1 MAASSVWGTNLRI
14 SIFGES
20 HGPAVGVVI
29 DGLPAGETIDFDAV
43 LSQMARRAPG
53 RDKSSTPRKE
63 SDTPHILSGLLDG
76 VLTGA
81 PLAAVIE
88 NTNTRS
94 KDYSELKVHPRPGH
108 ADYTASVRYKNAND
122 IRGGG
127 HFSGRLT
134 APLCFA
140 GAVCLQILEQKG
152 VQVQAHIYELAG
164 VRDIPFDPITITDAR
179 PGEKV
184 FPVISD
190 ACGEEMQAEIEKAR
204 MSADSVGGIVEC
216 AVTGMLAGLG
226 DPMFDGIE
234 NQLARN
240 IFGVPA
246 VKGLEFGNGFAC
258 AKLRGSQNNDPY
270 TIDENGK
277 IVTTSNNNGGI
288 LGGITSGMPILFR
301 VAVKPTSS
309 IGKEQQ
315 SVNLNTMQ
323 PEKLVVH
330 GRHDPCIVPRAVPV
344 IEAVTAITMLDIL
357 GF

>member
-1 MAASSVWGTNLRI
+1 MSSILTGKHIQV
-14 SIFGES
+14 SVFGQS
-20 HGPAVGVVI
+20 HSKAIGAVI
-29 DGLPAGETIDFDAV
+29 DGLPAGVKIDSEKVAAF
-43 LSQMARRAPG
+43 MRRRAPG
-53 RDKSSTPRKE
+53 NTKYSTKRREADEPVV
-63 SDTPHILSGLLDG
+63 LSGLVDG
-76 VLTGA
+76 VTCGA
-81 PLAAVIE
+81 PLGFLIE

-94 KDYSELKVHPRPGH
+94 SDYDNLRAVPRPGH
-108 ADYTASVRYKNAND
+108 ADYPANVRYGGYQDVA
-122 IRGGG
+122 GGG

-152 VQVQAHIYELAG
+152 VKVQAHIYELAG

-190 ACGEEMQAEIEKAR
+190 ACGEGMKAEIEKAR

-216 AVTGMLAGLG
+216 AVTGMPAGLG
-226 DPMFDGIE
+226 DPMFDGVE

-323 PEKLVVH
+323 PEKLIVH

>member
-1 MAASSVWGTNLRI
+1 MSSILTGKHIQV
-14 SIFGES
+14 SVFGQS
-20 HGPAVGVVI
+20 HSKAIGAVI
-29 DGLPAGETIDFDAV
+29 DGLPAGVKIDSEKVAAF
-43 LSQMARRAPG
+43 MRRRAPG
-53 RDKSSTPRKE
+53 NTKYSTKRREADEPVV
-63 SDTPHILSGLLDG
+63 LSGLVDG
-76 VLTGA
+76 VTCGA
-81 PLAAVIE
+81 PLGFLIE

-94 KDYSELKVHPRPGH
+94 SDYDNLRAVPRPGH
-108 ADYTASVRYKNAND
+108 ADYPANVRYGGYQDVA
-122 IRGGG
+122 GGG

-140 GAVCLQILEQKG
+140 GAVCLQILESKG
-152 VQVQAHIYELAG
+152 VKVQAHIYELAG
-164 VRDIPFDPITITDAR
+164 VRDIPFDPIMITDAR
-179 PGEKV
+179 PSEKV

-216 AVTGMLAGLG
+216 AVTGMPAGLG

-315 SVNLNTMQ
+315 SVNLQTIK

>member
-1 MAASSVWGTNLRI
+1 MSSILTGKHIQV
-14 SIFGES
+14 SVFGQS
-20 HGPAVGVVI
+20 HSKAIGAVI
-29 DGLPAGETIDFDAV
+29 DGLPAGVKIDSEKVAAF
-43 LSQMARRAPG
+43 MRRRAPG
-53 RDKSSTPRKE
+53 NTKYSTKRREADEPVV
-63 SDTPHILSGLLDG
+63 LSGLVDG
-76 VLTGA
+76 VTCGA
-81 PLAAVIE
+81 PLGFLIE

-94 KDYSELKVHPRPGH
+94 SDYDNLRAVPRPGH
-108 ADYTASVRYKNAND
+108 ADYPANVRYGGYQDVA
-122 IRGGG
+122 GGG

-140 GAVCLQILEQKG
+140 GAFCLQILEQKG
-152 VQVQAHIYELAG
+152 VKVQAHIYELAG

-216 AVTGMLAGLG
+216 AVTGMPAGLG
-226 DPMFDGIE
+226 DPMFDGVE

-323 PEKLVVH
+323 PEKLIVH

>member
-1 MAASSVWGTNLRI
+1 MSSILTGKHIQV
-14 SIFGES
+14 SVFGQS
-20 HGPAVGVVI
+20 HSKAIGAVI
-29 DGLPAGETIDFDAV
+29 DGLPAGVKIDSEKVAAF
-43 LSQMARRAPG
+43 MRRRAPG
-53 RDKSSTPRKE
+53 NTKYSTKRREADEPVV
-63 SDTPHILSGLLDG
+63 LSGLVDG
-76 VLTGA
+76 VTCGA
-81 PLAAVIE
+81 PLGFLIE

-94 KDYSELKVHPRPGH
+94 SDYDNLRAVPRPGH
-108 ADYTASVRYKNAND
+108 ADYPANVRYGGYQDVA
-122 IRGGG
+122 GGG

-152 VQVQAHIYELAG
+152 VKVQAHIYELAG

-216 AVTGMLAGLG
+216 AVTGMPAGLG
-226 DPMFDGIE
+226 DPMFDGVE

-323 PEKLVVH
+323 PEKLIVH

>member
-1 MAASSVWGTNLRI
+1 MSSILTGKHIQV
-14 SIFGES
+14 SVFGQS
-20 HGPAVGVVI
+20 HSKAIGAVI
-29 DGLPAGETIDFDAV
+29 DGLPAGVKIDSEKVAAF
-43 LSQMARRAPG
+43 MRRRAPG
-53 RDKSSTPRKE
+53 NTKYSTKRREADEPVV
-63 SDTPHILSGLLDG
+63 LSGLVDG
-76 VLTGA
+76 VTCGA
-81 PLAAVIE
+81 PLGFLIE

-94 KDYSELKVHPRPGH
+94 SDYDNLRAVPRPGH
-108 ADYTASVRYKNAND
+108 ADYPANVRYGGYQDVA
-122 IRGGG
+122 GGG

-216 AVTGMLAGLG
+216 AVTGMPAGLG

>member
-1 MAASSVWGTNLRI
+1 MSSILTGKHIQV
-14 SIFGES
+14 SVFGQS
-20 HGPAVGVVI
+20 HSKAIGAVI
-29 DGLPAGETIDFDAV
+29 DGLPAGVKIDSEKVAAF
-43 LSQMARRAPG
+43 MRRRAPG
-53 RDKSSTPRKE
+53 NTKYSTKRREADEPVV
-63 SDTPHILSGLLDG
+63 LSGLVDG
-76 VLTGA
+76 VTCGA
-81 PLAAVIE
+81 PLGFLIE

-94 KDYSELKVHPRPGH
+94 SDYDNLRAVPRPGH
-108 ADYTASVRYKNAND
+108 ADYPANVRYGGYQDVA
-122 IRGGG
+122 GGG

-152 VQVQAHIYELAG
+152 VKVQAHIYELAG

>member
-1 MAASSVWGTNLRI
+1 MSSILTGKHIQV
-14 SIFGES
+14 SVFGQS
-20 HGPAVGVVI
+20 HSKAIGAVI
-29 DGLPAGETIDFDAV
+29 DGLPAGVKIDSEKVAAF
-43 LSQMARRAPG
+43 MRRRAPG
-53 RDKSSTPRKE
+53 NTKYSTKRREADEPVV
-63 SDTPHILSGLLDG
+63 LSGLVDG
-76 VLTGA
+76 VTCGA
-81 PLAAVIE
+81 PLGFLIE

-94 KDYSELKVHPRPGH
+94 SDYDNLRAVPRPGH
-108 ADYTASVRYKNAND
+108 ADYPANVRYGGYQDVA
-122 IRGGG
+122 GGG

-152 VQVQAHIYELAG
+152 VKVQAHIYELAG

-216 AVTGMLAGLG
+216 AVTGMPAGLG

-301 VAVKPTSS
+301 VVVKPTSS

>member
-1 MAASSVWGTNLRI
+1 MSSILTGKHIQV
-14 SIFGES
+14 SVFGQS
-20 HGPAVGVVI
+20 HSKAIGAVI
-29 DGLPAGETIDFDAV
+29 DGLPAGVKIDSEKVAAF
-43 LSQMARRAPG
+43 MRRRAPG
-53 RDKSSTPRKE
+53 NTKYSTKRREADEPVV
-63 SDTPHILSGLLDG
+63 LSGLVDG
-76 VLTGA
+76 VTCGA
-81 PLAAVIE
+81 PLGFLIE

-94 KDYSELKVHPRPGH
+94 SDYDNLRAVPRPGH
-108 ADYTASVRYKNAND
+108 ADYPANVRYGGYQDVA
-122 IRGGG
+122 GGG

-152 VQVQAHIYELAG
+152 VKVQAHIYELAG
-164 VRDIPFDPITITDAR
+164 VRDIPFDPITITDVR

-216 AVTGMLAGLG
+216 AVTGMPAGLG
-226 DPMFDGIE
+226 DPMFDGVE

>member
-1 MAASSVWGTNLRI
+1 MSSILTGKHIQV
-14 SIFGES
+14 SVFGQS
-20 HGPAVGVVI
+20 HSKAIGAVI
-29 DGLPAGETIDFDAV
+29 DGLPAGVKIDSEKVAAF
-43 LSQMARRAPG
+43 MRRRAPG
-53 RDKSSTPRKE
+53 NTKYSTKRREADEPVV
-63 SDTPHILSGLLDG
+63 LSGLVDG
-76 VLTGA
+76 VTCGA
-81 PLAAVIE
+81 PLGFLIE

-94 KDYSELKVHPRPGH
+94 SDYDNLRAVPRPGH
-108 ADYTASVRYKNAND
+108 ADYPANVRYGGYQDVA
-122 IRGGG
+122 GGG

-152 VQVQAHIYELAG
+152 VKVQAHIYELAG

-179 PGEKV
+179 LSEKV

-216 AVTGMLAGLG
+216 AVTGMPAGLG

-315 SVNLNTMQ
+315 SVNLQTMQ

>member
-1 MAASSVWGTNLRI
+1 MSSILTGKHIQV
-14 SIFGES
+14 SVFGQS
-20 HGPAVGVVI
+20 HSKAIGAVI
-29 DGLPAGETIDFDAV
+29 DGLPAGVKIDSEKVAAF
-43 LSQMARRAPG
+43 MRRRAPG
-53 RDKSSTPRKE
+53 NTKYSTKRREADEPVV
-63 SDTPHILSGLLDG
+63 LSGLVDG
-76 VLTGA
+76 VTCGA
-81 PLAAVIE
+81 PLGFLIE

-94 KDYSELKVHPRPGH
+94 SDYDNLRAVPRPGH
-108 ADYTASVRYKNAND
+108 ADYPANVRYGGYQDVA
-122 IRGGG
+122 GGG

-152 VQVQAHIYELAG
+152 VKVQAHIYELAG
-164 VRDIPFDPITITDAR
+164 VRDIPFDPITITDVR

-216 AVTGMLAGLG
+216 AVTGMPAGLG
-226 DPMFDGIE
+226 DPMFDGVE

-301 VAVKPTSS
+301 VVVKPTSS

>member
-1 MAASSVWGTNLRI
+1 MSSILTGKHIQV
-14 SIFGES
+14 SVFGQS
-20 HGPAVGVVI
+20 HSKAIGAVI
-29 DGLPAGETIDFDAV
+29 DGLPAGVKIDSEKVAAF
-43 LSQMARRAPG
+43 MRRRAPG
-53 RDKSSTPRKE
+53 NTKYSTKRREADEPVV
-63 SDTPHILSGLLDG
+63 LSGLVDG
-76 VLTGA
+76 VTCGA
-81 PLAAVIE
+81 PLGFLIE

-94 KDYSELKVHPRPGH
+94 SDYDNLRAVPRPGH
-108 ADYTASVRYKNAND
+108 ADYPANVRYGGYQDVA
-122 IRGGG
+122 GGG

-152 VQVQAHIYELAG
+152 VKVQAHIYELAG

-216 AVTGMLAGLG
+216 AVTGMPAGLG
-226 DPMFDGIE
+226 DPMFDGVE

-301 VAVKPTSS
+301 VVVKPTSS

-323 PEKLVVH
+323 PEKLVVQ

>member
-1 MAASSVWGTNLRI
+1 MSSILTGKHIQV
-14 SIFGES
+14 SVFGQS
-20 HGPAVGVVI
+20 HSKAIGAVI
-29 DGLPAGETIDFDAV
+29 DGLPAGVKIDSEKVAAF
-43 LSQMARRAPG
+43 MRRRAPG
-53 RDKSSTPRKE
+53 NTKYSTKRREADEPVV
-63 SDTPHILSGLLDG
+63 LSGLVDG
-76 VLTGA
+76 VTCGA
-81 PLAAVIE
+81 PLGFLIE

-94 KDYSELKVHPRPGH
+94 SDYDNLRAVPRPGH
-108 ADYTASVRYKNAND
+108 ADYPSNVRYGGYQDVA
-122 IRGGG
+122 GGG

-152 VQVQAHIYELAG
+152 VKVQAHIYELAG

-179 PGEKV
+179 PSEKV

-216 AVTGMLAGLG
+216 AVTGMPAGLG
-226 DPMFDGIE
+226 DPMFDGVE

-301 VAVKPTSS
+301 VVVKPTSS

>member
-1 MAASSVWGTNLRI
+1 MSSILTGKHIQV
-14 SIFGES
+14 SVFGQS
-20 HGPAVGVVI
+20 HSKAIGAVI
-29 DGLPAGETIDFDAV
+29 DGLPAGVKIDSEKVAAF
-43 LSQMARRAPG
+43 MRRRAPG
-53 RDKSSTPRKE
+53 NTKYSTKRREADEPVV
-63 SDTPHILSGLLDG
+63 LSGLVDG
-76 VLTGA
+76 VTCGA
-81 PLAAVIE
+81 PLGFLIE

-94 KDYSELKVHPRPGH
+94 SDYDNLRAVPRPGH
-108 ADYTASVRYKNAND
+108 ADYPANVRYGGYQDVA
-122 IRGGG
+122 GGG

-152 VQVQAHIYELAG
+152 VKVQAHIYELAG

-179 PGEKV
+179 PSEKV

-190 ACGEEMQAEIEKAR
+190 TCGEEMQAEIEKAR

-216 AVTGMLAGLG
+216 AVTGMPAGLG
-226 DPMFDGIE
+226 DPMFDGVE

-301 VAVKPTSS
+301 VVVKPTSS

-330 GRHDPCIVPRAVPV
+330 GRPDPFIVPCAVPA
-344 IEAVTAITMLDIL
+344 IEALTAITMLDIL

>member
-1 MAASSVWGTNLRI
+1 MSSILTGKHIQV
-14 SIFGES
+14 SVFGQS
-20 HGPAVGVVI
+20 HSKAIGAVI
-29 DGLPAGETIDFDAV
+29 DGLPAGVKIDSEKVAAF
-43 LSQMARRAPG
+43 MRRRAPG
-53 RDKSSTPRKE
+53 NTKYSTKRREADEPVV
-63 SDTPHILSGLLDG
+63 LSGLVDG
-76 VLTGA
+76 VTCGA
-81 PLAAVIE
+81 PLGFLIE

-94 KDYSELKVHPRPGH
+94 SDYDNLRAVPRPGH
-108 ADYTASVRYKNAND
+108 ADYPANVRYGGYQDVA
-122 IRGGG
+122 GGG

-152 VQVQAHIYELAG
+152 VKVQAHIYELAG

-179 PGEKV
+179 PSEKV

-190 ACGEEMQAEIEKAR
+190 TCGEEMQAEIEKAR

-216 AVTGMLAGLG
+216 AVTGMPAGLG
-226 DPMFDGIE
+226 DPMFDGVE

-301 VAVKPTSS
+301 VVVKPTSS

>member
-1 MAASSVWGTNLRI
+1 MSSILTGKHIQV
-14 SIFGES
+14 SVFGQS
-20 HGPAVGVVI
+20 HSKAIGAVI
-29 DGLPAGETIDFDAV
+29 DGLPAGVKIDSEKVAAF
-43 LSQMARRAPG
+43 MRRRAPG
-53 RDKSSTPRKE
+53 NTKYSTKRREADEPVV
-63 SDTPHILSGLLDG
+63 LSGLVDG
-76 VLTGA
+76 VTCGA
-81 PLAAVIE
+81 PLGFLIE

-94 KDYSELKVHPRPGH
+94 SDYDNLRAVPRPGH
-108 ADYTASVRYKNAND
+108 ADYPANVRYGGYQDVA
-122 IRGGG
+122 GGG

-140 GAVCLQILEQKG
+140 GAVCLQILESKG
-152 VQVQAHIYELAG
+152 VKVQAHIYELAG

-190 ACGEEMQAEIEKAR
+190 AYGEEMQAEIEKAR

-216 AVTGMLAGLG
+216 AVTGMPAGLG
-226 DPMFDGIE
+226 DPMFDGVE

-258 AKLRGSQNNDPY
+258 VKLRGSQNNDPY

-301 VAVKPTSS
+301 VVVKPTSS

>member
-1 MAASSVWGTNLRI
+1 MSSILTGKHIQV
-14 SIFGES
+14 SVFGQS
-20 HGPAVGVVI
+20 HSKAIGAVI
-29 DGLPAGETIDFDAV
+29 DGLPAGVKIDSEKVAAF
-43 LSQMARRAPG
+43 MRRRAPG
-53 RDKSSTPRKE
+53 NTKYSTKRREADEPVV
-63 SDTPHILSGLLDG
+63 LSGLVDG
-76 VLTGA
+76 VTCGA
-81 PLAAVIE
+81 PLGFLIE

-94 KDYSELKVHPRPGH
+94 SDYDNLRAVPRPGH
-108 ADYTASVRYKNAND
+108 ADYPANVRYGGYQDVA
-122 IRGGG
+122 GGG

-152 VQVQAHIYELAG
+152 VKVQAHIYELAG

-190 ACGEEMQAEIEKAR
+190 TCGEEMQAEIEKAR

-216 AVTGMLAGLG
+216 AVTGMPAGLG
-226 DPMFDGIE
+226 DPMFDGVE

-301 VAVKPTSS
+301 VVVKPTSS

-323 PEKLVVH
+323 PEKLIVH

>member
-1 MAASSVWGTNLRI
+1 MSSILTGKHIQV
-14 SIFGES
+14 SVFGQS
-20 HGPAVGVVI
+20 HSKAIGAVI
-29 DGLPAGETIDFDAV
+29 DGLPAGVKIDSEKVAAF
-43 LSQMARRAPG
+43 MRRRAPG
-53 RDKSSTPRKE
+53 NTKYSTKRREADEPVV
-63 SDTPHILSGLLDG
+63 LSGLVDG
-76 VLTGA
+76 VTCGA
-81 PLAAVIE
+81 PLGFLIE

-94 KDYSELKVHPRPGH
+94 SDYDNLRAVPRPGH
-108 ADYTASVRYKNAND
+108 ADYPANVRYGGYQDVA
-122 IRGGG
+122 GGG

-152 VQVQAHIYELAG
+152 VKVQAHIYELAG

-216 AVTGMLAGLG
+216 AVTGMPAGLG
-226 DPMFDGIE
+226 DPMFDGVE

-301 VAVKPTSS
+301 VVVKPTSS

>member
-1 MAASSVWGTNLRI
+1 MSSILTGKHIQV
-14 SIFGES
+14 SVFGQS
-20 HGPAVGVVI
+20 HSKAIGAVI
-29 DGLPAGETIDFDAV
+29 DGLPAGVKIDSEKVAAF
-43 LSQMARRAPG
+43 MRRRAPG
-53 RDKSSTPRKE
+53 NTKYSTKRREADEPVV
-63 SDTPHILSGLLDG
+63 LSGLVDG
-76 VLTGA
+76 VTCGA
-81 PLAAVIE
+81 PLGFLIE

-94 KDYSELKVHPRPGH
+94 SDYDNLRAVPRPGH
-108 ADYTASVRYKNAND
+108 ADYPANVRYGGYQDVA
-122 IRGGG
+122 GGG

-152 VQVQAHIYELAG
+152 VKVQAHIYELAG

-179 PGEKV
+179 PSEKV

-216 AVTGMLAGLG
+216 AVTGMPAGLG

>member
-1 MAASSVWGTNLRI
+1 MSSILTGKHIQV
-14 SIFGES
+14 SVFGQS
-20 HGPAVGVVI
+20 HSKAIGAVI
-29 DGLPAGETIDFDAV
+29 DGLPAGVKIDSEKVAAF
-43 LSQMARRAPG
+43 MRRRAPG
-53 RDKSSTPRKE
+53 NTKYSTKRREADEPVV
-63 SDTPHILSGLLDG
+63 LSGLVDG
-76 VLTGA
+76 VTCGA
-81 PLAAVIE
+81 PLGFLIE

-94 KDYSELKVHPRPGH
+94 SDYDNLRAVPRPGH
-108 ADYTASVRYKNAND
+108 ADYPANVRYGGYQDVA
-122 IRGGG
+122 GGG

-152 VQVQAHIYELAG
+152 VKVQAHIYELAG

-216 AVTGMLAGLG
+216 AVTGMPAGLG
-226 DPMFDGIE
+226 NPMFDGIE

-323 PEKLVVH
+323 PEKLIVH

>member
-1 MAASSVWGTNLRI
+1 MSSILTGKHIQV
-14 SIFGES
+14 SVFGQS
-20 HGPAVGVVI
+20 HSKAIGAVI
-29 DGLPAGETIDFDAV
+29 DGLPAGVKIDSEKVATF
-43 LSQMARRAPG
+43 MRRRAPG
-53 RDKSSTPRKE
+53 NTKYSTKRREADEPVV
-63 SDTPHILSGLLDG
+63 LSGLVDG
-76 VLTGA
+76 VTCGA
-81 PLAAVIE
+81 PLGFLIE

-94 KDYSELKVHPRPGH
+94 SDYDNLRAVPRPGH
-108 ADYTASVRYKNAND
+108 ADYPANVRYGGYQDVA
-122 IRGGG
+122 GGG

-152 VQVQAHIYELAG
+152 VKVQAHIYELAG

-216 AVTGMLAGLG
+216 AVTGMPAGLG
-226 DPMFDGIE
+226 DPMFDGVE